1 MGEGR
6 GGSMW
11 STFTRENFS
20 TVENCR
26 GKKYLLLY
34 LLLKTLRLYHKVYFL
49 FPYILRM
56 R

>member
-26 GKKYLLLY
+26 GKKNIYY
-34 LLLKTLRLYHKVYFL
+34 CIYY
-49 FPYILRM
+49 
-56 R
+56 